1 MNSMEYCGDINVTFS
16 FGDMDL
22 KSLILE
28 AIQGHCETI
37 VNEKNKTNNHYEELH
52 YDEKSV

>member
-1 MNSMEYCGDINVTFS
+1 MEYCGDINVTFS